1 MLLEER
7 QNRILEMLRSQ
18 GRVYAAE
25 LSQQL
30 GVSEDTVRR
39 DLNSL
44 SQQGVLRRVHGGA
57 LPCQHDL
64 IDYRD
69 RKDDIDPTKQA
80 IAHEALPFIKPGQTV
95 LIDSGSTCLHIA
107 QNLPTHFPFT
117 VVTPSP
123 LIATQL
129 ISHENIELILVGGR
143 VFKPAIMSV
152 GAATNAMLQEIHF
165 DLCFLGIFALH
176 TSAGL
181 MINNLEEAQTLKVMI
196 AQSEQVVGLAEA
208 SKLDKVGTHFIASC
222 DKLSALV
229 TSADASDAVLAEL
242 AEAGVEIIKA
252 K

>member
-7 QNRILEMLRSQ
+7 QTKILEMLRAQ
-18 GRVYAAE
+18 GRVYAAD

-30 GVSEDTVRR
+30 EVSEDTIRR

-44 SQQGVLRRVHGGA
+44 AQQGRLRRVHGGA

-69 RKDDIDPTKQA
+69 RKDQVEPAKQA
-80 IAHEALPFIKPGQTV
+80 IARKALSFIKPGQTI

-107 QNLPTHFPFT
+107 QNLPSDFPFT

-129 ISHENIELILVGGR
+129 ISQENIELILVGGR

-152 GAATNAMLQEIHF
+152 GAATNAMLQEINF

-196 AQSEQVVGLAEA
+196 AQSEKVVGLADA
-208 SKLDKVGTHFIASC
+208 GKLDKVGTHFIASC

-229 TSADASDAVLAEL
+229 TSEDANDTILTEL
-242 AEAGVEIIKA
+242 AEQGIEIIKA
-252 K
+252 